1 MTTPLDTLLAQVK
14 NKLSSAAQF
23 IKSNSTPNAY
33 LSQQFQKN
41 VAQPVAQKI
50 ANTPVL
56 PFMNVTPKSYVQGQV
71 INPIKQGVQQIQQPG
86 LLNKSLGAMQLFG
99 GVSAVTPIGALS
111 NIAQGAIGG
120 VGQAVREKKNPLAT
134 IAQGINTP
142 TSVATTGL
150 GITNPYMALAVDVL
164 SPSAANRGVKIAQAK
179 GLLNVPGLSKIE
191 GALADSKGFF
201 DSIASTFE
209 SGVSGADR
217 KKVITELAQEAK
229 RHAAIFEMS
238 PKEIEQA
245 VTSSPEGWIKK
256 LQEKS
261 TLFLADRARAT
272 SYGLKTNVINN
283 KPSTG
288 GEKGGIPK
296 VRSYDPNNLPV
307 SVQKLKEEILLNSD
321 SNISSSAIEAKLKE
335 GGSSYIKTKIDP
347 NTLKIQDADLLK
359 PQNTLQEGYKPIV
372 VGKDGFIIDGRN
384 RALSAKK
391 QGVLIDAYVPSSGEI
406 PKGVPEGKAKFK
418 QPIKVPEQPRGF
430 TESVQQ
436 AGNIPKR
443 VKGMVQNVYTQKPN
457 TKLMGEAQALLQE
470 GASLDITKVQNVD
483 QKIAAT
489 IQEAINQQRKNPDL
503 AANLYNNLARQG
515 TELGRGV
522 QAFSLLQKMTPEA
535 IAKSAAGKIQ
545 EYNRT
550 AVRKIPELTGDQLKM
565 ITSKVDA
572 IKKLTVGSREHN
584 IAVNELS
591 NTINQFIPSSI
602 ADKAITV
609 WKAGLLTSL
618 RTTERNLFG
627 NSIHAIVETVKDLPA
642 TMADMLMS
650 MATGKRT
657 VTFTTKGVS
666 EGWSKK
672 TAQQISDTIKLG
684 YDATEDISKFD
695 HKRITWGNTPLE
707 KGLKVYTDAV
717 FRSLG
722 AQDKPFYN
730 AAFKRSLFSQA
741 GAEAINVGRGGDR
754 SFIQSLVNK
763 PTEDMLKIAMSDA
776 NVATFKDKN
785 SASKVVNAIKQ
796 ELSKVKL
803 GEFEVGKLISEITMP
818 FTGVPSSILGQ
829 IASYSP
835 IGLLKG
841 IVNTG
846 KVVASQVPDLQRQAA
861 QEIGRGVVGT
871 GIFSLG
877 AYLASKG
884 MITGQPKD
892 PEEQRQWDLENKP
905 RNSIM
910 IGGKWRSLNSIGPEA
925 VVFLAGAKLNEEM
938 NNPEGSIGA
947 YAGKLGKDYLDQSF
961 VQGLQAPVNAITD
974 PGRYGKSYVGNLS
987 SSFVPNIV
995 KDTSKSLDGTQRE
1008 TNTIPDYVKSA
1019 IPGVRN
1025 TLIEKRDTLGNV
1037 MKQEPTG
1044 LGAFFDLF
1052 NSKTPIDNTVVSEL
1066 GRLQREGEGATPS
1079 KLTPQQTILKQK
1091 VKLTFDQLNQ
1101 LEQGVGE
1108 IVRPRLETLVS
1119 SEVYKSLDD
1128 EHKAKAIDSIVQDA
1142 RLKYKNINAKTLT
1155 GAGLD
1160 PNQYLDINGNLKTV
1174 STEPIPQPTLTGNK
1188 TIDDKLKAQYKSAVE
1203 NQQMEQY
1210 KLSNQSTPDIGK
1222 KTYDYIDENGNY
1234 KTIDLTPIS
1243 FPKLTGN
1250 EIVDKKLK
1258 SAYYSSINSQIN
1270 DVIKLGQAG
1279 QITEKEMIDMV
1290 STLNAQYTKG
1300 KGKKVAG
1307 LSPTFKTRKVPKLK
1321 ALKVK
1326 KPKKIKVPKLAKI
1339 KPITYKK
1346 LKAK

>member
-1 MTTPLDTLLAQVK
+1 MTPMDTLLAQVK

-23 IKSNSTPNAY
+23 IGGGALQGAQKAQQTFQPQI
-33 LSQQFQKN
+33 SQATKFISQPQNQSPASFAVNQFQQAAKPVVQQMSQFRTPIVPKVDQFTKKVGSYLGPQGQQAIQNAFPITQLPAQAEELVRQGGRLLSLKPNVGDVASIALPMVAGKLQALQPAKANAAVQLLRNKLTKGDVDTIGRFAEIVETKGGKVQMDKELGNTIQSLAKN
-41 VAQPVAQKI
+41 V
-50 ANTPVL
+50 
-56 PFMNVTPKSYVQGQV
+56 
-71 INPIKQGVQQIQQPG
+71 
-86 LLNKSLGAMQLFG
+86 FG
-99 GVSAVTPIGALS
+99 KESETWS
-111 NIAQGAIGG
+111 N
-120 VGQAVREKKNPLAT
+120 
-134 IAQGINTP
+134 
-142 TSVATTGL
+142 
-150 GITNPYMALAVDVL
+150 
-164 SPSAANRGVKIAQAK
+164 
-179 GLLNVPGLSKIE
+179 
-191 GALADSKGFF
+191 
-201 DSIASTFE
+201 
-209 SGVSGADR
+209 
-217 KKVITELAQEAK
+217 
-229 RHAAIFEMS
+229 
-238 PKEIEQA
+238 
-245 VTSSPEGWIKK
+245 
-256 LQEKS
+256 
-261 TLFLADRARAT
+261 
-272 SYGLKTNVINN
+272 
-283 KPSTG
+283 
-288 GEKGGIPK
+288 
-296 VRSYDPNNLPV
+296 
-307 SVQKLKEEILLNSD
+307 QKLKNVFDLVL
-321 SNISSSAIEAKLKE
+321 
-335 GGSSYIKTKIDP
+335 GKIGQGP
-347 NTLKIQDADLLK
+347 NTAGLGLTAKSIRSVQEAQDA
-359 PQNTLQEGYKPIV
+359 
-372 VGKDGFIIDGRN
+372 
-384 RALSAKK
+384 
-391 QGVLIDAYVPSSGEI
+391 
-406 PKGVPEGKAKFK
+406 
-418 QPIKVPEQPRGF
+418 IKRVSVQPRGF

-522 QAFSLLQKMTPEA
+522 QAFSLLQKMSPEA

-591 NTINQFIPSSI
+591 NIVNQFIPSSI

-627 NSIHAIVETVKDLPA
+627 NTIHGAAEAIKDLPA

-657 VTFTTKGVS
+657 VTPTFRGVS
-666 EGWSKK
+666 EAWSKK

-754 SFIQSLVNK
+754 SFIQSLVSK

-785 SASKVVNAIKQ
+785 SASKAIGNVKRIM
-796 ELSKVKL
+796 EEVKL
-803 GEFEVGKLISEITMP
+803 GDIEVGKIFSEITMP

-835 IGLLKG
+835 IGLIKG
-841 IVNTG
+841 IADTG
-846 KVVASQVPDLQRQAA
+846 KVLATQVPDLQRQAA
-861 QEIGRGVVGT
+861 QEIGRGVIGT
-871 GIFSLG
+871 GVFALG
-877 AYLASKG
+877 SYLASKG

-892 PEEQRQWDLENKP
+892 AEEQRQWDLENKP

-938 NNPEGSIGA
+938 NNPEGSLGV

-961 VQGLQAPVNAITD
+961 VQGLQAPVNAATD
-974 PGRYGKSYVGNLS
+974 FQRYGKSYVGNLS

-995 KDTSKSLDGTQRE
+995 KDTSKALDTSQRE

-1025 TLIEKRDTLGNV
+1025 TLIEKRDSLGNV

-1044 LGAFFDLF
+1044 LGAFIDLF
-1052 NSKTPIDNTVVSEL
+1052 NSKTPIDNEVVSEL

-1108 IVRPRLETLVS
+1108 LVRPRLETLIS
-1119 SEVYKSLDD
+1119 SPVYQQLDD

-1160 PNQYLDINGNLKTV
+1160 PNQYLDVNGNLKSV
-1174 STEPIPQPTLTGNK
+1174 STQPIEPPKLTGNK
-1188 TIDDKLKAQYKSAVE
+1188 TIDDKLKASYKTALE
-1203 NQQMEQY
+1203 TQQMDQY

-1234 KTIDLTPIS
+1234 KTIDLTPVS

-1250 EIVDKKLK
+1250 DIVDKKLK

-1307 LSPTFKTRKVPKLK
+1307 LNPTFKTRKVPKLK

-1346 LKAK
+1346 VKYKSTS